1 MNTLTKTFLTLFAL
15 NVGALLLVSILWKNK
30 DTRFTS
36 FFFAGTYIYR
46 DLSKFIRKER
56 TRAYLALSYS
66 GLILFV
72 LVVLSIIL
80 LGVNK

>member
-1 MNTLTKTFLTLFAL
+1 MNTLSQIFLTLFAL
-15 NVGALLLVSILWKNK
+15 NAAAVILVGILWKNK
-30 DTRFTS
+30 DIKFTW

-56 TRAYLALSYS
+56 TKAYLALSYS
-66 GLILFV
+66 GIVLFV
-72 LVVLSIIL
+72 LTVLSMIV